1 MWEYRLPSRGL
12 WSYITVFVGQLN
24 LQKILG
30 RCDEMKTLVV
40 VMLLLVVGSLFSALY
55 FMYRDKGN
63 SKRMVTALTFRIVLS
78 VSIFLVLIGGYYF
91 GLIPRK

>member
-1 MWEYRLPSRGL
+1 
-12 WSYITVFVGQLN
+12 
-24 LQKILG
+24 
-30 RCDEMKTLVV
+30 MKTLAV

-78 VSIFLVLIGGYYF
+78 VSIFLILIGSYYF
-91 GLIPRK
+91 GLIPQK

>member
-1 MWEYRLPSRGL
+1 
-12 WSYITVFVGQLN
+12 
-24 LQKILG
+24 
-30 RCDEMKTLVV
+30 MKTLVV

-78 VSIFLVLIGGYYF
+78 VSIFLILIGSYYF
-91 GLIPRK
+91 GLIPQK

>member
-1 MWEYRLPSRGL
+1 
-12 WSYITVFVGQLN
+12 
-24 LQKILG
+24 
-30 RCDEMKTLVV
+30 MKTLVV

>member
-1 MWEYRLPSRGL
+1 MMK
-12 WSYITVFVGQLN
+12 FVV
-24 LQKILG
+24 
-30 RCDEMKTLVV
+30 LV
-40 VMLLLVVGSLFSALY
+40 LLFLVLASLFSALY

-78 VSIFLVLIGGYYF
+78 VMIFLILIGSYYF